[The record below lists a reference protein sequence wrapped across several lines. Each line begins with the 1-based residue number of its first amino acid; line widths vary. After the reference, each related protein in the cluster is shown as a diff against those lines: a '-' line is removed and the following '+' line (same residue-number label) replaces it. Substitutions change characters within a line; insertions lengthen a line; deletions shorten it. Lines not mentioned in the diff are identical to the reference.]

1 MVHKVLLQPLPVLKA
16 PLELKDHKDQL
27 VRKVLQ
33 VHKVQ
38 HLQLLVLK
46 VLKDYKALKV
56 QLVLKDLLE

>member
-1 MVHKVLLQPLPVLKA
+1 VHKAQHRQFLVHKVLKVYKEPKVRKG
-16 PLELKDHKDQL
+16 
-27 VRKVLQ
+27 RKVLQ

-38 HLQLLVLK
+38 HLQLLVLR